1 MSVTVTVN
9 TARLSTRFKEGKQLA
24 EKMLAEQ
31 VKNDSEP
38 FVPKQEGTLRD
49 SATIQQ
55 DSDGTSVVYEQIYA
69 AYQYYGIRADGSHP
83 VSNYTTAGTGTQW
96 CERAKEKHERD
107 WQKVAEK
114 AFRKGMG

>member
-9 TARLSTRFKEGKQLA
+9 TARLSARFKDGKQLA

-38 FVPKQEGTLRD
+38 FVPKDQNTLR
-49 SATIQQ
+49 STATIQQ
-55 DSDGTSVVYEQIYA
+55 ESDGTSVVYEQIYA

-96 CERAKEKHERD
+96 CETAKEQHGKD